1 MPPGNSVSDQA
12 LAPSTASFWLAQL
25 CSSFASGESP
35 SWPSWLPEIPQKGS
49 HWTSCATELR
59 LATLTQ
65 EQELSQPLASLRK
78 DLLQALAPL
87 ASLTGLQ
94 RKPTLFQKRQLLQRL
109 AALARLRW
117 KATLLQT

>member
-49 HWTSCATELR
+49 HWTSCATEL
-59 LATLTQ
+59 ATLMQ
-65 EQELSQPLASLRK
+65 KK
-78 DLLQALAPL
+78 DLLQALARV

>member
-1 MPPGNSVSDQA
+1 MPLGSSVSDQA
-12 LAPSTASFWLAQL
+12 LVPSTASFWLAQL

-49 HWTSCATELR
+49 HWTSCATEL
-59 LATLTQ
+59 ATLMQKTN
-65 EQELSQPLASLRK
+65 
-78 DLLQALAPL
+78 LLQALAPL

-117 KATLLQT
+117 KATLPQT

>member
-12 LAPSTASFWLAQL
+12 LVPSTASFWLAQL

-49 HWTSCATELR
+49 HWTSCATEL
-59 LATLTQ
+59 ATLMQ
-65 EQELSQPLASLRK
+65 KK
-78 DLLQALAPL
+78 DLLQARTRV

>member
-1 MPPGNSVSDQA
+1 MPPGSAVSDQA
-12 LAPSTASFWLAQL
+12 LVPSTASFWLAQL

-35 SWPSWLPEIPQKGS
+35 SWLSWLPEIPQKRS
-49 HWTSCATELR
+49 HWTSCATEL
-59 LATLTQ
+59 ATLMQ
-65 EQELSQPLASLRK
+65 KK
-78 DLLQALAPL
+78 DLLEALARV
-87 ASLTGLQ
+87 ASLTGLQRKPALTGLQ

>member
-12 LAPSTASFWLAQL
+12 LVPSTASFWLAQL

-35 SWPSWLPEIPQKGS
+35 SWPSGLPEIPQTGS
-49 HWTSCATELR
+49 HWPSCATEP
-59 LATLTQ
+59 ATLMQ
-65 EQELSQPLASLRK
+65 K
-78 DLLQALAPL
+78 KHLLQALARA

-94 RKPTLFQKRQLLQRL
+94 RTPTLPQKRQLLQRL

>member
-1 MPPGNSVSDQA
+1 MPPGSSVSDQA
-12 LAPSTASFWLAQL
+12 LVPSTASFWLAQL

-35 SWPSWLPEIPQKGS
+35 SWLSWLPEIPQKRS
-49 HWTSCATELR
+49 HWTSCATEL
-59 LATLTQ
+59 ATLMQ
-65 EQELSQPLASLRK
+65 KK
-78 DLLQALAPL
+78 DLLEALARV

>member
-12 LAPSTASFWLAQL
+12 LVPSTASFWLAQL

-49 HWTSCATELR
+49 HWTSCATEL
-59 LATLTQ
+59 ATLTQ
-65 EQELSQPLASLRK
+65 KK
-78 DLLQALAPL
+78 DILQARTRV

-94 RKPTLFQKRQLLQRL
+94 KPTLFQKRQLLQRL

-117 KATLLQT
+117 RATLPQT